1 MDKLLQMIINQHH
14 QLLVALGQHLALS
27 FMALLIAV
35 LIAIPLAMIFKDHR
49 RLGEIALQVAGVFQ
63 TIPSLA
69 LLGLLIPLVGI
80 GNPPALI
87 ALVAYAIMP
96 IYQNTY
102 TGLTTIDPNLEEAA
116 IAMGLSRWMRLRR
129 LELPMAL
136 PLIFSG
142 IRIALVMTIGT
153 ATLAALIG
161 AGGLGTYIVLGI
173 EQNNNQELLIGAV
186 FSAILALVFSVLLK
200 VMGKSKRNLKIGFGL
215 ILLACIGWGGQKTY
229 QHFFAQPQAEIVIAG
244 KMGSEPEILIN
255 MYKELIQAKDPS
267 IKIVLKPNFG
277 GTTFLYQALKRN
289 QIDIYPE
296 FTGTVLKAFAKAKT
310 TPQNPQAA
318 YRKAAT
324 YLKTQQLTYL
334 KPMAYQNGYDLAVTP
349 EVANQYSLKTISD
362 LASVSDQLT
371 AAFDPD
377 FSHQK
382 DGYLGLKSAYHLQ
395 IGSVRSLEPSLR
407 YQAIAQKRVQIV
419 DGYTTD
425 PEIRQFHLVV
435 LKDDQHFFPPY
446 QGAPLM
452 KTSFAKQ
459 HPTVVKQ
466 LNKLSGRITMAEMQ
480 TMNYRVTVK
489 HEKAKTVARQY
500 LLKHHL
506 ISAKQK

>member
-27 FMALLIAV
+27 FMALLIAA

-87 ALVAYAIMP
+87 TLVAYAIMP

-173 EQNNNQELLIGAV
+173 EQNNNQELLIWAV

-277 GTTFLYQALKRN
+277 GTTFLPLPLKLN
-289 QIDIYPE
+289 QFY
-296 FTGTVLKAFAKAKT
+296 FT
-310 TPQNPQAA
+310 
-318 YRKAAT
+318 
-324 YLKTQQLTYL
+324 
-334 KPMAYQNGYDLAVTP
+334 
-349 EVANQYSLKTISD
+349 
-362 LASVSDQLT
+362 
-371 AAFDPD
+371 PD
-377 FSHQK
+377 FS
-382 DGYLGLKSAYHLQ
+382 G
-395 IGSVRSLEPSLR
+395 
-407 YQAIAQKRVQIV
+407 
-419 DGYTTD
+419 
-425 PEIRQFHLVV
+425 
-435 LKDDQHFFPPY
+435 
-446 QGAPLM
+446 
-452 KTSFAKQ
+452 
-459 HPTVVKQ
+459 TV
-466 LNKLSGRITMAEMQ
+466 
-480 TMNYRVTVK
+480 
-489 HEKAKTVARQY
+489 
-500 LLKHHL
+500 
-506 ISAKQK
+506 